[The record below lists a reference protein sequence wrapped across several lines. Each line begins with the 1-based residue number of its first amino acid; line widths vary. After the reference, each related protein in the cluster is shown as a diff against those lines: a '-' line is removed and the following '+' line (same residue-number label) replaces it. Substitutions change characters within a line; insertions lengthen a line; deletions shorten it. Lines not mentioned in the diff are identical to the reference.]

1 MVPHLQKRGEYI
13 AMMKRGIILLTSLLT
28 VIILVACQ
36 QKAEKTTDWL
46 EGNWYS
52 TDWDVTYQ
60 IDEEDDKWS
69 IKDGDDVIT
78 QDATLSVEDNLYTLT
93 DEKGMVYEIQQISQT
108 EIKYRQ
114 IAPDGVLGTTVPI
127 AFEKVDK

>member
-1 MVPHLQKRGEYI
+1 
-13 AMMKRGIILLTSLLT
+13 MMKRGIILLTSLLT

-46 EGNWYS
+46 EGSWYS
-52 TDWDVTYQ
+52 KDWDVTYQ
-60 IDEEDDKWS
+60 FDEEDDKWS
-69 IKDGDDVIT
+69 IKDGNDVIT
-78 QDATLSVEDNLYTLT
+78 QEATLSVEDNLYTLT

-127 AFEKVDK
+127 AFEKVDN

>member
-1 MVPHLQKRGEYI
+1 
-13 AMMKRGIILLTSLLT
+13 MMKKGIILFTSLLT
-28 VIILVACQ
+28 MIILAACQ

-46 EGNWYS
+46 EGSWYS

-60 IDEEDDKWS
+60 FDEEDDKWS
-69 IKDGDDVIT
+69 IKDGIDVIT

-93 DEKGMVYEIQQISQT
+93 DEKGMIYEIQQISQT

-127 AFEKVDK
+127 AFEKVED

>member
-1 MVPHLQKRGEYI
+1 
-13 AMMKRGIILLTSLLT
+13 MMKRGIILLTSLLT

-46 EGNWYS
+46 EGSWYS

-60 IDEEDDKWS
+60 FDEEDDKWS

-114 IAPDGVLGTTVPI
+114 IATERVLGTTVKKKKK
-127 AFEKVDK
+127 KVDN

>member
-1 MVPHLQKRGEYI
+1 
-13 AMMKRGIILLTSLLT
+13 MMKRGIILLTSLLT

-46 EGNWYS
+46 EGSWYS

-60 IDEEDDKWS
+60 FDEEDDKWS
-69 IKDGDDVIT
+69 IKDGSDVIT
-78 QDATLSVEDNLYTLT
+78 QDASLSVEDNLYTLT
-93 DEKGMVYEIQQISQT
+93 DEKGMVYEIQQMSQT
-108 EIKYRQ
+108 KIKYRQ